1 MRTSAL
7 CFALLAPALTASVD
21 VAMAGDTGASRL
33 KLSIS
38 EAQGST
44 SSASIVVQGSA
55 GRYDRV
61 VSSELRLPLTLQAEL
76 SASGDGFKI
85 VKSQIALKAEGANAS
100 SQGADALGGAI
111 PAASISATDSYALGF
126 APQSGVAQNAIA
138 VCNTLSAA
146 DRSAKSAVTRTMAV
160 AVNWRVTTGRFSFKW
175 TNYDRVAPSHEI
187 INNPDFYSD
196 QVTEDA
202 EVLVDATVHCEPLGN
217 AAIAVQHAPP
227 AKVRQASLTPEV
239 PVAAKPVAEKPVQ
252 TARHDDNGKPQCD
265 GGMVRQ
271 ISTGSQDYLCLCP
284 GNTVRTAIGDNA
296 FACERRTR
304 R

>member
-7 CFALLAPALTASVD
+7 CFALVATALTASVS
-21 VAMAGDTGASRL
+21 VAIADDADASRL

-38 EAQGST
+38 EAQGGT
-44 SSASIVVQGSA
+44 SSANIVVQGSA
-55 GRYDRV
+55 GHYDRV
-61 VSSELRLPLTLQAEL
+61 ASSELRLPLTLQAEL
-76 SASGDGFKI
+76 LGAGEGFKI
-85 VKSQIALKAEGANAS
+85 VKSQIALKAEGANES
-100 SQGADALGGAI
+100 SQGVDALGGAI
-111 PAASISATDSYALGF
+111 PVTSISATDSYVIGF
-126 APQSGVAQNAIA
+126 APQGGVAQNAIA
-138 VCNTLSAA
+138 VCNALPAA

-160 AVNWRVTTGRFSFKW
+160 AANWRVTTGRFSFKW
-175 TNYDRVAPSHEI
+175 TNYDRVAPSQEI

-202 EVLVDATVHCEPLGN
+202 EVLVDAIVHCEPLGN
-217 AAIAVQHAPP
+217 AAIAAQPAPP
-227 AKVRQASLTPEV
+227 AKVRQASLTPDV
-239 PVAAKPVAEKPVQ
+239 PVAIKPAAEKPLQ

-271 ISTGSQDYLCLCP
+271 LSTGSQDYLCLCP
-284 GNTVRTAIGDNA
+284 GNTVRTAIGENA